1 MRFLHC
7 ADIHLGYL
15 QYNHKE
21 RFNDFGRAFY
31 SVLEQAIEQKVDFVI
46 LAGDLFHK
54 RSIDALSLNQAMR
67 GLARLREAGIPCIA
81 VEGNHERSYYEESI
95 GWMKFLALQE
105 LLVLLDAEFVDS
117 KPQLRPWDAR
127 KRQGSYIDL
136 PGGVRVHGL
145 RYYGSGTVLAVQA
158 YAEALAQLEAPPARY
173 NIFVAHAGVE
183 GQLEEKAGGLSLR
196 QWGPLRPHVDYVALG
211 HFHKPFQIENWIYNP
226 GSPENCSIAENEWQ
240 NRGYL
245 LAELDLDENRAGDDP
260 AAPLH
265 TVRQGRNQRRCFR
278 QYTFKTDHVQSPAEL
293 QERLGAYLLRKAT
306 ELADEAAL
314 AEKAAD
320 DKPDAPPD
328 LHPPVVELYLTGV
341 LPFDRSALDLRE
353 IEALLSRCFRPAPLV
368 AMVKNLTQPAD
379 FAVDADASLSR
390 SVLEQQVLTELFGRD
405 ARFAA
410 HSDQWAKLAVNLKQ
424 LALSGAPA
432 EAVLEELAAEVET
445 IEHADPA
452 R

>member
-7 ADIHLGYL
+7 ADIHLGYQ

-31 SVLEQAIEQKVDFVI
+31 AVLDQAIEQKVDFVI

-67 GLARLREAGIPCIA
+67 GLARLRTAGIPCIA
-81 VEGNHERSYYEESI
+81 VEGNHERSYFEETI

-105 LLVLLDAEFVDS
+105 FLILLDAEFVDF
-117 KPQLRPWDAR
+117 KPQLRPWDTH

-196 QWGPLRPHVDYVALG
+196 QWGPLRPHVDYIALG
-211 HFHKPFQIENWIYNP
+211 HFHKPFQIDNWIYNP
-226 GSPENCSIAENEWQ
+226 GSPENCSIAENDWQ
-240 NRGYL
+240 ERGYL
-245 LAELDLDENRAGDDP
+245 LAELDLDANGAADDP
-260 AAPLH
+260 APPRH
-265 TVRQGRNQRRCFR
+265 TVKQGRNRRRCFR
-278 QYTFKTDHVQSPAEL
+278 QYTFKTDHAQSPADL
-293 QERLGAYLLRKAT
+293 QERLEAFLLRKAA
-306 ELADEAAL
+306 ELSDETAQ
-314 AEKAAD
+314 AEKLAGASGG
-320 DKPDAPPD
+320 PPPD
-328 LHPPVVELYLTGV
+328 LHPPVIELYLTGI
-341 LPFDRSALDLRE
+341 LPFDRGALDLPAV
-353 IEALLSRCFRPAPLV
+353 EALLGRCFRPAPLV

-379 FAVDADASLSR
+379 FAVDADMSLSR
-390 SVLEQQVLTELFGRD
+390 AALEQQVLTDLFGRD
-405 ARFAA
+405 VRFAA
-410 HSDQWAKLAVNLKQ
+410 HSDRWAKLAVNLKQ

-452 R
+452 G